1 MGNWEEKYKPIIEEM
16 AGRFG
21 LEPVLVMAIIKVE
34 SNGNTL
40 AYNPEG
46 AWQDDKWQGFWRM
59 YIKDNPK
66 FQDFPLG
73 KYICL
78 NGAFGLM
85 QILAVRAMELGFGWD
100 RDPSELWNPRVG
112 ILYGCLNLRMLLNC
126 YEGNIWDAV
135 AAYNQGNNRKFISG
149 KNEGKYCNYNYVER
163 VKKYYEHYKEK
174 LIQ

>member
-1 MGNWEEKYKPIIEEM
+1 MGNWEEDYKSIVEEM
-16 AGRFG
+16 AERFL
-21 LEPVLVMAIIKVE
+21 LEPALVMAIIKVE
-34 SNGNTL
+34 SNGNTM

-46 AWQDDKWQGFWRM
+46 KWQDDKWQGFWRN

-66 FQDFPLG
+66 FQNGPLG

-85 QILAVRAMELGFGWD
+85 QILAVRAMELGFGWY

-112 ILYGCLNLRMLLNC
+112 ILYGCLNLRMLLNR

-135 AAYNQGNNRKFISG
+135 AAYNQGNNRKLISG
-149 KNEGKYCNYNYVER
+149 RNEGKYCNYRYVEK
-163 VKKYYEHYKEK
+163 VKKYYESYKERFK
-174 LIQ
+174 G